1 MQTIELSKRYTPEEY
16 LALEEKAEVKSE
28 YHAGEIIPMT
38 GGSLNH
44 NRIINRICAFLLSAL
59 RGKNHE
65 PFSSDVRVW
74 IPQYGRFVYP
84 DVMVIEGEPVLYQN
98 RTDTVVNPKL
108 IVEVLS
114 KSTQDY
120 DTTDKFRYYRS
131 IPELQEYVLVNQYLV
146 EVQQYTK
153 TDQGFWI
160 YRSYESIEELLKFGT
175 IEAELNLTEIYEGIS
190 FDTATDVS

>member
-1 MQTIELSKRYTPEEY
+1 MQATEFSKHYTPEEY
-16 LALEEKAEVKSE
+16 LTLEEQAEFKSE
-28 YHAGEIIPMT
+28 YHDGEIIPMT

-44 NRIINRICAFLLSAL
+44 NEIITNFWAL
-59 RGKNHE
+59 KTQLRRQGFRF
-65 PFSSDVRVW
+65 FSSDVRLW
-74 IPQYGRFVYP
+74 LPQYRRFVYP

-98 RTDTVVNPKL
+98 RVDTVLNPKL

-120 DTTDKFRYYRS
+120 DMTDKFRYYRS
-131 IPELQEYVLVNQYLV
+131 IPGLQEYILVNQYLV

-160 YRSYESIEELLKFGT
+160 YRSYESIDELLKFGT
-175 IEAELNLTEIYEGIS
+175 IEAELKLTEIYAGIS
-190 FDTATDVS
+190 LDPEPNME